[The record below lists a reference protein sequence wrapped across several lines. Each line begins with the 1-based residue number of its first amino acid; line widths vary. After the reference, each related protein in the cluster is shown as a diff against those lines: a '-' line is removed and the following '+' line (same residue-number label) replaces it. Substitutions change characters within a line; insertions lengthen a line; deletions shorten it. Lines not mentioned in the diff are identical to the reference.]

1 MAVTQGIDT
10 TYDLNVGI
18 KLNIED
24 MIWLVS
30 PFDVPLQGTN
40 GADGRSTLSTDTCFE
55 VKVEWLDEFLL
66 TPRTTLA
73 STQNTADA
81 YLICASGTAGS
92 FQTGDVVLID
102 TEYEYVTGY
111 GSTTDS
117 LTVTRNWNAAV
128 ATTTWH
134 LPTMTGNGLPTQ
146 VVGVGQAI
154 AEGSDTQAARAQD
167 RNDRYNLTQ
176 IFGPYAVQVSGTENA
191 VQKYGLTGTE
201 FDHQVANRSKELLI
215 GVEQSLVYGFLYNAT
230 GTKQRT
236 MGGMTNYIT
245 TNVDTTTTALS
256 DSTILTQ
263 LQACFDAGGVPD
275 RFMVGSRQKR
285 NISGINSTDIRYAQQ
300 TNARGQVVSY
310 YDSDYGQISIVLNR
324 WVRPSDGFVFCRDQA
339 TVATLRPMQFE
350 MLSKTGDSERGH
362 VLGEKT
368 LIFRRQ
374 SWAAR
379 YTALQ

>member
-1 MAVTQGIDT
+1 MTVNGVDT
-10 TYDLNVGI
+10 SYDLTVGV
-18 KLNIED
+18 KLNVED

-55 VKVEWLDEFLL
+55 VEVQWLDEYLL

-73 STQNTADA
+73 STQNTADV
-81 YLICASGTAGS
+81 YLICATGTAAS
-92 FQTGDVVLID
+92 FQTGDVILID

-111 GSTTDS
+111 GTTTDS
-117 LTVTRNWNAAV
+117 LTVTRNWNGAV
-128 ATTTWH
+128 AVTTWH
-134 LPTMTGNGLPTQ
+134 VPTMTGNLLPTQ
-146 VVGVGQAI
+146 IVGTGQAI

-167 RNDRYNLTQ
+167 RNNRYNYTQ

-215 GVEQSLVYGFLYNAT
+215 GVEQSLVYGYLNNAT

-236 MGGMTNYIT
+236 MGGFVNYIVS
-245 TNVDTTTTALS
+245 NVDTTTTALS

-263 LQACFDAGGVPD
+263 LENCFDAGGVPD

-324 WVRPSDGFVFCRDQA
+324 WCRPSDGFIFCRDQA

-350 MLSKTGDSERGH
+350 MLAKTGDSEKGH

-374 SWAAR
+374 SWASR
-379 YTALQ
+379 FTALQ

>member
-1 MAVTQGIDT
+1 MAVNGIDT
-10 TYDLNVGI
+10 SYDLTVGI
-18 KLNIED
+18 KLNVED
-24 MIWLVS
+24 MIWLIS

-40 GADGRSTLSTDTCFE
+40 GADGRTTLSTDTCFE
-55 VKVEWLDEFLL
+55 VKVEWLDELLL

-73 STQNTADA
+73 STQNTADV
-81 YLICASGTAGS
+81 YLICATGTAAN

-111 GSTTDS
+111 GTTTDS

-128 ATTTWH
+128 AVTTWH
-134 LPTMTGNGLPTQ
+134 TPTMTGNALPTQ
-146 VVGVGQAI
+146 VVGTGQAI
-154 AEGSDTQAARAQD
+154 AEGSDTQSARALD
-167 RNDRYNLTQ
+167 RVDRLNYTQ
-176 IFGPYAVQVSGTENA
+176 IFGPYAIQVSGTENA

-201 FDHQVANRSKELLI
+201 FDHQVANRVKELAI
-215 GVEQSLVYGFLYNAT
+215 GVEQALIYGYQEQST

-236 MGGMTNYIT
+236 MGGFNYYIS
-245 TNVDTTTTALS
+245 TNVDTTTTNLT

-263 LQACFDAGGVPD
+263 LNSCFDAGGVPD

-285 NISGINSTDIRYAQQ
+285 NISGINSTEIRYAQQ

-310 YDSDYGQISIVLNR
+310 YDSDFGQISIILNR
-324 WVRPSDGFVFCRDQA
+324 WCRPNDGYIFCRDQA

-350 MLSKTGDSERGH
+350 MLAKTGDSEKGH

-368 LIFRRQ
+368 LLFRRQ
-374 SWAAR
+374 TWSAR
-379 YTALQ
+379 FNALQ